1 MQLVNGAQ
9 FLYITFLFL
18 LVDDAAAP
26 VLSTVRF
33 PLTSTY
39 ASLQSHKVDFNFVV
53 LNLIWL
59 LTLHVP
65 LDSSFTSI
73 QIFVLNLGA

>member
-39 ASLQSHKVDFNFVV
+39 VSLQSHKVDFNFVV